1 MRLRR
6 SFGILEGDLA
16 PLARLGVLHFLVAA
30 SLVLSQIGATSLL
43 VATLGAEALPQAYV
57 SRATLLI
64 CAGLFVIPLID
75 RWDRLRTFTT
85 TLVVFALILG
95 LARVSGTGA
104 PEYGY
109 RALYPLVFFMKSLVY
124 LQFWL
129 IAAEICEIRQAKRI
143 FPILLGLSL
152 AGGLLAAIGAS
163 LLPFLSGWLQTQ
175 DLLLVAAALL
185 VAALVPTRLVKSH
198 YHQYLRQPL
207 MDAPL
212 RSRST
217 WMQVRSDLA
226 MTLDS
231 PLLRTLSAAALL
243 FSVLTPVLDYLMG
256 RAVTARFV
264 DASGA
269 VDLQLVASFYAVLDG
284 TTIGAGAL
292 VLLLLSK
299 RLIAAVGVTRGH
311 LAASSTFL
319 VGFAAIGATLLV
331 TGGLGT
337 AFFIAVL
344 ASRVVQKV
352 LRVSLYRSSIDLIC
366 NPVPAEHRGRA
377 RAFREV
383 VIEPGGVLLGG
394 MFLMAAGFVDMRV
407 MLTCALLLSGALVAL
422 SARLKGL
429 YLENL
434 VQVLREKSRVR
445 FTSPASTPRQKRRRV
460 LSWSD
465 GFDLERAL
473 DVDDAPSRAARDR
486 AGGGVAR
493 ASGGRAPNA
502 EISAGAG
509 SPESGRPSQARWA
522 SCSRGARIRSASSS
536 TRWPTRTPG
545 CGPPRSRHSVSCESP
560 TLLACS
566 PRSRRIASRA
576 SAPTPPGPTGGSS
589 PIEEPRSPR
598 RSSPTCTTRRTSR
611 VSWPLS
617 TAWVRSPTTERSST

>member
-344 ASRVVQKV
+344 RGCTSRTWSRCSARRVACASPPP
-352 LRVSLYRSSIDLIC
+352 LRHHARSDAGCCRGRTASISSERSTSTTLPRGSSRSSWRWSC
-366 NPVPAEHRGRA
+366 ASQRR
-377 RAFREV
+377 
-383 VIEPGGVLLGG
+383 PG
-394 MFLMAAGFVDMRV
+394 
-407 MLTCALLLSGALVAL
+407 S
-422 SARLKGL
+422 
-429 YLENL
+429 
-434 VQVLREKSRVR
+434 
-445 FTSPASTPRQKRRRV
+445 
-460 LSWSD
+460 
-465 GFDLERAL
+465 
-473 DVDDAPSRAARDR
+473 
-486 AGGGVAR
+486 
-493 ASGGRAPNA
+493 
-502 EISAGAG
+502 
-509 SPESGRPSQARWA
+509 
-522 SCSRGARIRSASSS
+522 
-536 TRWPTRTPG
+536 
-545 CGPPRSRHSVSCESP
+545 
-560 TLLACS
+560 
-566 PRSRRIASRA
+566 
-576 SAPTPPGPTGGSS
+576 
-589 PIEEPRSPR
+589 
-598 RSSPTCTTRRTSR
+598 
-611 VSWPLS
+611 
-617 TAWVRSPTTERSST
+617 